1 MTFYYNQFLNV
12 MARATYIVNIM
23 PTDGTSP
30 FFEEIEATNPPQ
42 ARKIAENRY
51 AGIAKIGSANQK
63 GGG

>member
-1 MTFYYNQFLNV
+1 MTRY
-12 MARATYIVNIM
+12 TYKVNIM

-51 AGIAKIGSANQK
+51 AGVAKIGSANQV